1 VKTYAHYIN
10 GAFVESRDGRRFP
23 TDDPFTGEVWAEVA
37 RGGAE
42 DMAAAIES
50 AAAAFDSPAWSGL
63 TPSARGAL
71 LRRIG
76 DVIAANAEYLAG
88 VEVRDNG
95 KLMAE
100 MLAQLRYLPNYYYY
114 YGGLADKVEGSNI
127 PLDKPGYLNVTEYIP
142 LGVIGIITPWNSPL
156 NLTTWKLA
164 PALAAGNTVVIKP
177 SEFTSVSMLELAR
190 LIDEAGILPPGV
202 LNVVT
207 GFGPEVGPTMVSH
220 PKVAKIAFT
229 GSDATGRAIYADAA
243 RAMKHV
249 TMELG
254 GKSPN
259 IVFEDA
265 DLDEAVAGA
274 ISGIFAATGQTCLA
288 GSRLLVQ
295 DSIHD
300 AFLERLVQIT
310 RTATLGNPAEA
321 GTQIGPVTTP
331 QQFAKVLDYIEIA
344 KAEGARLVVGGE
356 RPDLEIC
363 RRGRFVQ
370 PTVFADVTN
379 DMRIAREEVFGP
391 VLAVIRFRDEAD
403 AIRIA
408 NDTIYG
414 LAAGVWTRDMGRAV
428 RMARAIRAGTVW
440 INTYRALSY
449 MSPFGGVG
457 QSGIGRENGAEMIKQ
472 YLQPKSIWMNIGAPP
487 ANPFVQR

>member
-1 VKTYAHYIN
+1 MKRYAHYIN
-10 GAFVESRDGRRFP
+10 GSFVDSGDGRTFP
-23 TDDPFTGEVWAEVA
+23 TDDPFTGEVWAEIA
-37 RGGAE
+37 RGGAAE
-42 DMAAAIES
+42 MEAAVEA
-50 AAAAFDSPAWSGL
+50 AAAAFESPAWAGI
-63 TPSARGAL
+63 TASARGAL

-76 DVIAANAEYLAG
+76 DVIAANAKYLAE
-88 VEVRDNG
+88 VEVQDNG

-100 MLAQLRYLPNYYYY
+100 MHAQLRYLPNYYYY
-114 YGGLADKVEGSNI
+114 YGGLADKIEGANI
-127 PLDKPGYLNVTEYIP
+127 PLDKPGYMNITEYVP

-164 PALAAGNTVVIKP
+164 PALAAGCTVVIKP
-177 SEFTSVSMLELAR
+177 SEFTSASMLELAR

-207 GFGPEVGPTMVSH
+207 GFGAEVGPTLVSH
-220 PKVAKIAFT
+220 PRVAKIAFT

-243 RAMKHV
+243 RSMKHV

-259 IVFEDA
+259 IVFDDA

-300 AFLERLVQIT
+300 AFLDRLVAIT
-310 RTATLGNPAEA
+310 RTATLGNPAEP

-331 QQFAKVLDYIEIA
+331 QQFTKVLDYIAVA

-363 RRGRFVQ
+363 SRGRFVQ
-370 PTVFADVTN
+370 PTIFADVTN
-379 DMRIAREEVFGP
+379 QMRIAREEVFGP
-391 VLAVIRFRDEAD
+391 VLAVIRFKDEDEAV
-403 AIRIA
+403 RIA

-428 RMARAIRAGTVW
+428 RMAKAIRAGTVW

-449 MSPFGGVG
+449 MSPFGGFG
-457 QSGIGRENGAEMIKQ
+457 QSGIGREGGAEMVKE

>member
-1 VKTYAHYIN
+1 MKTYSHYI
-10 GAFVESRDGRRFP
+10 DGRFVASQDGRHFDS
-23 TDDPFTGEVWAEVA
+23 DDPYTGEVWAQMA
-37 RGGAE
+37 RGGAA
-42 DMAAAIES
+42 DMAAAID
-50 AAAAFDSPAWSGL
+50 AADRAFHSPDWRGL
-63 TPSARGAL
+63 TASARGHL

-76 DVIAANAEYLAG
+76 DVVAQNAQFLAE

-100 MLAQLRYLPNYYYY
+100 MLAQLKYLPNYYYY
-114 YGGLADKVEGSNI
+114 YGGLADKIEGATI
-127 PLDKPGYLNVTEYIP
+127 PLDKPGYLNFTEYEP
-142 LGVIGIITPWNSPL
+142 LGVVGIVTPWNSPL

-177 SEFTSVSMLELAR
+177 SEFTSASMLELAR
-190 LIDEAGILPPGV
+190 LLDEAGALPPGV

-207 GFGPEVGPTMVSH
+207 GFGPEVGPTLVGH
-220 PKVAKIAFT
+220 PRVAKIAFT
-229 GSDATGRAIYADAA
+229 GSDATGRAIYSDAA
-243 RAMKHV
+243 KTLKHV
-249 TMELG
+249 TLELG

-300 AFLERLVQIT
+300 AFVERLVAIT
-310 RTATLGNPAEA
+310 RTAQMGNPAEP

-331 QQFAKVLDYIEIA
+331 PQLSKVMDYIAVA
-344 KAEGARLVVGGE
+344 KAEGARLVAGGS
-356 RPDLEIC
+356 RPTEGPC
-363 RRGRFVQ
+363 ARGRFVE
-370 PTVFADVTN
+370 PTIFADVTN

-391 VLAVIRFRDEAD
+391 VLAVLRFRDEAD
-403 AIRIA
+403 ALRIA

-428 RMARAIRAGTVW
+428 RMARGIRAGTVW

-449 MSPFGGVG
+449 MSPFGGFG
-457 QSGIGRENGAEMIKQ
+457 QSGLGRENGQEMMKQ

-487 ANPFVQR
+487 TNPFVQR